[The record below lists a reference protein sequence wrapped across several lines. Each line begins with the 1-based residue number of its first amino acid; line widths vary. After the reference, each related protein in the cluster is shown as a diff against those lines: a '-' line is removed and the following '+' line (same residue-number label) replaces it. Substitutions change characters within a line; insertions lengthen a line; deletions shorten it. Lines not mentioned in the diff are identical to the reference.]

1 MKKRFFTGAILASIL
16 CAVLFFAC
24 SKKDVASTSSN
35 GTSGTQS
42 VALYLTDGPGIFDS
56 VFIAINKVA
65 LVVDT
70 CSKSAYNYFDQ
81 SCAITDT
88 VNFTPAVYNVTALTN
103 GIDTVLASGSV
114 HQGTIKRINIS
125 LGAGSYLVKNGVKY
139 PLGMYPGVD
148 SLLVI
153 QLRGDEFQVTSA
165 NISSL
170 WLDFEVENSIYVL
183 RNGGF
188 YLRPYIRIFA
198 EQATGS
204 LSGQVLPRDAT
215 PVISVYNSA
224 DTLYAIPS
232 GNGGFSVRGLAT
244 GTYSVFINPS
254 NGYQD
259 TTITNVAVTPGR
271 NTNIGTITLH
281 K

>member
-35 GTSGTQS
+35 STSGTQA

-56 VFIAINKVA
+56 VFISIKTVA

-70 CSKSAYNYFDQ
+70 CSKSAFYDFDA

-88 VNFTPAVYNVTALTN
+88 VNFNAAVYNVTALTN

-114 HQGTIKRINIS
+114 HQGTIKRINIA
-125 LGAGSYLVKNGVKY
+125 LGAGSYLIKNGVKY

-148 SLLVI
+148 SNLVI
-153 QLRGDEFQVTSA
+153 QLRGNEFQVSA
-165 NISSL
+165 NTSSL
-170 WLDFEVENSIYVL
+170 WLDFSVENSIYVL
-183 RNGGF
+183 RNGSF
-188 YLRPYIRIFA
+188 YLRPYIRVFA
-198 EQATGS
+198 EQATGT
-204 LSGQVLPRDAT
+204 LAGKVLPRDAS

-232 GNGGFSVRGLAT
+232 GNGNFSVRGLAA

-259 TTITNVAVTPGR
+259 TIITNVAVTPGR